1 MNYLNG
7 HYCAFNEI
15 PLAFASLLAQSKT
28 RSSLQEK
35 ELKDSLQRVQDEAQK
50 QLEVVNSQLQTRSGE
65 LKEKERELGEV
76 RLKLEGEVASLQ
88 QQLLVR
94 GEELQ
99 TAQKNITEVH
109 LGTHVH
115 ALYTCTLY
123 NMKHDNELN
132 LVCYS

>member
-1 MNYLNG
+1 MYMHYLNA
-7 HYCAFNEI
+7 HYCAFNET
-15 PLAFASLLAQSKT
+15 PLAFVSLLAQSKT

-99 TAQKNITEVH
+99 AAQKNITEVH
-109 LGTHVH
+109 VGTHVH
-115 ALYTCTLY
+115 VLYTLY
-123 NMKHDNELN
+123 NMEHDNGLN